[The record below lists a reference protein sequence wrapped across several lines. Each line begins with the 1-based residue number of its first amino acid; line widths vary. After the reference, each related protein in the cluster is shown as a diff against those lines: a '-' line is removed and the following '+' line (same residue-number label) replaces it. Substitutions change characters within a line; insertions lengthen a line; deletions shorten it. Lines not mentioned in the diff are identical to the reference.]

1 MTDCNLIREEL
12 VAFLDGELEAA
23 RTREVATHLAAC
35 AACERERQALAT
47 AWQHLE
53 LLPGLE
59 PRAGWLAEV
68 EGKLLRDAAPPLQV
82 LSGGRSSSGGRAV
95 RRWIAAAAAVL
106 MAAGAS
112 LLVVT
117 WPPSSET
124 GDVALRP
131 DGPAPTPPKHTHVP
145 PPPPVTTE
153 PGTVE
158 PTPPPVVDP
167 VVVPPGVDPLAA
179 LPAEERE
186 LVENLE
192 LLRDLEELEA
202 LGLLDAAEM
211 FDDLDLEEFDEG

>member
-12 VAFLDGELEAA
+12 VAYLDGELDDAC
-23 RTREVATHLAAC
+23 TREVAAHVAAC
-35 AACERERQALAT
+35 EACERERQALAT

-68 EGKLLRDAAPPLQV
+68 EGRILRDAAPPLQV

-112 LLVVT
+112 LIVVT
-117 WPPSSET
+117 WPPSSGT
-124 GDVALRP
+124 HDVALRP
-131 DGPAPTPPKHTHVP
+131 DGPAPVPPK
-145 PPPPVTTE
+145 
-153 PGTVE
+153 
-158 PTPPPVVDP
+158 PTP
-167 VVVPPGVDPLAA
+167 VVVPTTEPRVVEPVDVPVVVTPGVDPLAA